1 MKNELANMIKLS
13 RNRKRLI
20 LFTTSLAAFQT
31 PYNSTVL
38 SFITP
43 VLGKYFHAPLDVL
56 IYVPIIYLIPL
67 PTLMI
72 TLGRL
77 SDIYGRVRMF
87 RVGFILFLIGS
98 ILGSIAPNIYVLI
111 IASLL
116 MGFGSSIL
124 SPGSAAIVSQVFPEG
139 ERGFALGINAMAVY
153 LGLTSAPF
161 FGGLITQFLGWRFVL
176 IITTLLTMIG
186 LVISWFS
193 MEGIELPRR
202 VVRVDY
208 LGTFAFT
215 LAILSII
222 MYLVLSA
229 VSGWLYYLY
238 LLIVGIASLIIFIL
252 IERRVI
258 NPMLDLNLFTRN
270 TSFMAGN
277 ITALLNYISTYSVPF
292 LFSLYLQVVL
302 GYNPFIAGLILVSEP
317 VFMAALS
324 PVSGRLSDRYG
335 SREIAALGMGL
346 IGIAFVL
353 LLLLNTRYV
362 IYIVASLMVL
372 GIGFGFFS
380 APNTNSVMSS
390 VTADKYGVASGVLG
404 TMRFMGQLLSITMA
418 SIILV
423 SYLGRYASLYLF
435 TGIMV
440 GNIVIYQS
448 FITGLRIVLIISAVL
463 SFIGVYTSL
472 LREK

>member
-1 MKNELANMIKLS
+1 MIKLS
-13 RNRKRLI
+13 SGRKRLI

-43 VLGKYFHAPLDVL
+43 VLGKYFHTPLDVL

-77 SDIYGRVRMF
+77 GDIYGRVRMF
-87 RVGFILFLIGS
+87 RIGFILFLIGS
-98 ILGSIAPNIYVLI
+98 ILGSAAPNVYVLI
-111 IASLL
+111 IASLI

-176 IITTLLTMIG
+176 VITTILTAIG
-186 LVISWFS
+186 LAISWLS
-193 MEGIELPRR
+193 MEGIELPKRA
-202 VVRVDY
+202 VKVDY
-208 LGTFAFT
+208 LGALTFT
-215 LAILSII
+215 ISVLSIVMYLILSAI
-222 MYLVLSA
+222 
-229 VSGWLYYLY
+229 SGWLYYLY
-238 LLIVGIASLIIFIL
+238 LLIIGTVSLVMFIM

-258 NPMLDLNLFTRN
+258 SPMLDLNLFTRN
-270 TSFMAGN
+270 ISFMAGN
-277 ITALLNYISTYSVPF
+277 ITALLNYISTYSIPF
-292 LFSLYLQVVL
+292 LFSLYLQVML

-324 PVSGRLSDRYG
+324 PISGKLSDRYG

-346 IGIAFVL
+346 IGAAFVM
-353 LLLLNTRYV
+353 LLLLNIRYA
-362 IYIVASLMVL
+362 IYIAISLMVL
-372 GIGFGFFS
+372 GIGFGIFS
-380 APNTNSVMSS
+380 APNTNSVMGS
-390 VTADKYGVASGVLG
+390 VTPKHGGIKPIND
-404 TMRFMGQLLSITMA
+404 
-418 SIILV
+418 LV
-423 SYLGRYASLYLF
+423 SHLNSLINRPNPYNGYFGGNKKFLRGLF
-435 TGIMV
+435 
-440 GNIVIYQS
+440 Y
-448 FITGLRIVLIISAVL
+448 VLVFKCL
-463 SFIGVYTSL
+463 SP
-472 LREK
+472 

>member
-1 MKNELANMIKLS
+1 MIKLS

>member
-1 MKNELANMIKLS
+1 MKNELINMIKLS

-77 SDIYGRVRMF
+77 SDIYGKVKMF
-87 RVGFILFLIGS
+87 KLGFVLFLIGS
-98 ILGSIAPNIYVLI
+98 LLGSLAPNIYTLI
-111 IASLL
+111 IASLV

-176 IITTLLTMIG
+176 IITTILTVLG
-186 LVISWFS
+186 FAISWFS
-193 MEGIELPRR
+193 MESIELPRR
-202 VVRVDY
+202 VVRIDY
-208 LGTFAFT
+208 VGVITFT
-215 LAILSII
+215 TAILLVV
-222 MYLVLSA
+222 MYLILSA
-229 VSGWLYYLY
+229 VSDWLYYLY
-238 LLIVGIASLIIFIL
+238 LLIIGFAFFTVFIIA
-252 IERRVI
+252 ERRI
-258 NPMLDLNLFTRN
+258 NYPMLDLSLFTRN
-270 TSFMAGN
+270 ISFMAGN

-324 PVSGRLSDRYG
+324 PVSGKLSDKYG

-346 IGIAFVL
+346 IGVAFIM
-353 LLLLNTRYV
+353 LLLLNIKYAIYV
-362 IYIVASLMVL
+362 ALSLMVL
-372 GIGFGFFS
+372 GIGFGLFS

-390 VTADKYGVASGVLG
+390 VTADKYGIASGVLG
-404 TMRFMGQLLSITMA
+404 TMRFMGQLLSITVA
-418 SIILV
+418 SAILV

-435 TGIMV
+435 TGIMMS
-440 GNIVIYQS
+440 NITVYQS
-448 FITGLRIVLIISAVL
+448 FITGLRIVLIISAIF

>member
-1 MKNELANMIKLS
+1 MIIS
-13 RNRKRLI
+13 RGRKRLI

-43 VLGKYFHAPLDVL
+43 VLGRYFHVPLDVL

-98 ILGSIAPNIYVLI
+98 ILGSVAPNIYVLI
-111 IASLL
+111 IASLI

-176 IITTLLTMIG
+176 IITTILTAIG
-186 LVISWFS
+186 LAISWFS
-193 MEGIELPRR
+193 MEGIELPRHA
-202 VVRVDY
+202 VKVDY
-208 LGTFAFT
+208 LGAFTFT
-215 LAILSII
+215 LAVLSVVI
-222 MYLVLSA
+222 YLILSA
-229 VSGWLYYLY
+229 VSGWLYYIY
-238 LLIVGIASLIIFIL
+238 LLIVGIASLLAFIL

-258 NPMLDLNLFTRN
+258 NPMLDLSLFTRN
-270 TSFMAGN
+270 ISFMAGN
-277 ITALLNYISTYSVPF
+277 ITALLNYISTYSIPF
-292 LFSLYLQVVL
+292 LFSLYLQAML
-302 GYNPFIAGLILVSEP
+302 GYNPFTAGLILVSEP
-317 VFMAALS
+317 VFMAILS
-324 PVSGRLSDRYG
+324 PISGRLSDKYG
-335 SREIAALGMGL
+335 AREIAALGMGL
-346 IGIAFVL
+346 IGVAFVM
-353 LLLLNTRYV
+353 LLLLNIKYA
-362 IYIVASLMVL
+362 IYIAMSLIVL
-372 GIGFGFFS
+372 GVGFGFFS
-380 APNTNSVMSS
+380 APNTNSVMGS

-404 TMRFMGQLLSITMA
+404 TMRFMGQLLSITVA
-418 SIILV
+418 SAILV

-435 TGIMV
+435 TGIMMS
-440 GNIVIYQS
+440 NISIYQS

>member
-1 MKNELANMIKLS
+1 MNRLS
-13 RNRKRLI
+13 SGRKWLV

-43 VLGKYFHAPLDVL
+43 VLGKYFHAPLMVL
-56 IYVPIIYLIPL
+56 IYVPIVYLIPL

-87 RVGFILFLIGS
+87 KLGFVLFLTGS
-98 ILGSIAPNIYVLI
+98 LFGSLAPNIYALI

-176 IITTLLTMIG
+176 IITTVLTVVG
-186 LVISWFS
+186 LIVSQFS
-193 MEGIELPRR
+193 MRGIELPRR
-202 VVRVDY
+202 AIRVDY
-208 LGTFAFT
+208 LGAITFT
-215 LAILSII
+215 VSILSIV
-222 MYLVLSA
+222 MYLILSA
-229 VSGWLYYLY
+229 ISGWLYYLY
-238 LLIVGIASLIIFIL
+238 LLVIGLVSLFIFIL
-252 IERRVI
+252 IERRI
-258 NPMLDLNLFTRN
+258 NNPMLDLNLFTGN
-270 TSFMAGN
+270 VSFMAGN
-277 ITALLNYISTYSVPF
+277 ITALLNYVSTYSVPF
-292 LFSLYLQVVL
+292 LFSLYLQVFL

-346 IGIAFVL
+346 IGVAFVL
-353 LLLLNTRYV
+353 LLLLNIRYV
-362 IYIVASLMVL
+362 IYIVLSLMVL

-404 TMRFMGQLLSITMA
+404 TMRFMGQLLSITVA
-418 SIILV
+418 SAILV
-423 SYLGRYASLYLF
+423 SYMGKYASLYLF
-435 TGIMV
+435 TGVMM
-440 GNIVIYQS
+440 GNLVVYQS
-448 FITGLRIVLIISAVL
+448 FIDGLRIVLVIAAVL